1 MRRSM
6 VCGIV
11 LAWGILGLLAEA
23 VVARADESAAP
34 GVEDNGAL
42 ADSGSSAR
50 PTSADAAAPGPSGET
65 WRYRRHQG
73 QWWYWLPSE
82 KWVVWNG
89 DRWVAHVPQVSTRS
103 STRSSNARGGRYDY
117 PPQQGNWGPV
127 HYDRWGNRQYPYSRR
142 KSGLQQL
149 GPVPAMGGV
158 RSLPGWGGE
167 R

>member
-1 MRRSM
+1 MNRT
-6 VCGIV
+6 
-11 LAWGILGLLAEA
+11 ILGCVALAGLLLAGRISEG
-23 VVARADESAAP
+23 RADEPDKSGAP
-34 GVEDNGAL
+34 PAVASSDNGPKPE
-42 ADSGSSAR
+42 G
-50 PTSADAAAPGPSGET
+50 GGET
-65 WRYRRHQG
+65 WRFRRHQG

-89 DRWVAHVPQVSTRS
+89 ERWVNHVPQAT
-103 STRSSNARGGRYDY
+103 TRSSNGRGARYAY

>member
-1 MRRSM
+1 M
-6 VCGIV
+6 VAGE
-11 LAWGILGLLAEA
+11 ASLGWAEA
-23 VVARADESAAP
+23 P
-34 GVEDNGAL
+34 
-42 ADSGSSAR
+42 
-50 PTSADAAAPGPSGET
+50 AAAPVSAATVAADNTTQPATATGVTAPDET
-65 WRYRRHQG
+65 WRFRRHQG
-73 QWWYWLPSE
+73 RWWYWLPSE

-89 DRWVAHVPQVSTRS
+89 ERWVSPPALVSTQPS
-103 STRSSNARGGRYDY
+103 SGRGGHYAY

-127 HYDRWGNRQYPYSRR
+127 HYDRWGNREYPYSRR

>member
-1 MRRSM
+1 MNRT
-6 VCGIV
+6 
-11 LAWGILGLLAEA
+11 ILGGMALTSLLLAGRISEA
-23 VVARADESAAP
+23 RSDE
-34 GVEDNGAL
+34 
-42 ADSGSSAR
+42 
-50 PTSADAAAPGPSGET
+50 PGPSSAPTVVSASDDVSKSDAGGET
-65 WRYRRHQG
+65 WRFRRHRG

-89 DRWVAHVPQVSTRS
+89 ERWVDHVPQATTRS
-103 STRSSNARGGRYDY
+103 SGGGGRYAY